1 MNNKINL
8 IHDRWLSIVYSDQSL
23 KFENILERH
32 KTFYIH
38 HKNLQSLAIEIYKF
52 VNGLSPNILKSV
64 FSFKKNNWCTLRNEC
79 GLYSRNPRTV
89 KHGTETISY
98 LASEI
103 RRIVP

>member
-1 MNNKINL
+1 MNNKIDL

-64 FSFKKNNWCTLRNEC
+64 FSFKKNN
-79 GLYSRNPRTV
+79 
-89 KHGTETISY
+89 
-98 LASEI
+98 
-103 RRIVP
+103 